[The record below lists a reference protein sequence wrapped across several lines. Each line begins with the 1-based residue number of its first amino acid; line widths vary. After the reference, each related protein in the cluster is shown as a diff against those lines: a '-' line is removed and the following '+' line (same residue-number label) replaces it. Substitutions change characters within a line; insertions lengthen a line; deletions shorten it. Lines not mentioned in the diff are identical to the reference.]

1 MQLYPIEHHSWVAI
15 DIHHNLGEQATLS
28 SNKIRLTHKAGS
40 TNKAASAYKTG
51 SMSCRQLLK
60 KLQQALNLT
69 GELMEANFPYHF
81 ITANGFTWYVSFS
94 HSRQHAAVLISP
106 YTNIG
111 IDVEDTAISHQVA
124 SRFFSPHE
132 YQWLNQKPAV
142 NQAVLLNL
150 LWRLKECS
158 IKTHQ
163 NVDKQLI
170 KELKHDVLDE
180 WGEEVINQLIGA
192 HEINAKDKSKN
203 KPKNKPIQCVQT
215 DYKII
220 GNFNSQPCSFII
232 VNR

>member
-1 MQLYPIEHHSWVAI
+1 MQLYPIKHHSWVAI
-15 DIHHNLGEQATLS
+15 DIHHNLGEQATL
-28 SNKIRLTHKAGS
+28 L
-40 TNKAASAYKTG
+40 TNKAASTHKSG

-60 KLQQALNLT
+60 KLQQALNVT
-69 GELMEANFPYHF
+69 GELMDTNFPYHF
-81 ITANGFTWYVSFS
+81 ITADGYTWYVSFS

-106 YTNIG
+106 YANIG
-111 IDVEDTAISHQVA
+111 IDVEDSAISHQVA

-142 NQAVLLNL
+142 NQAVLRNL

-163 NVDKQLI
+163 NADKQLI

-180 WGEEVINQLIGA
+180 LGEEVINQLIGID
-192 HEINAKDKSKN
+192 EINDKD
-203 KPKNKPIQCVQT
+203 KPIQCVQT
-215 DYKII
+215 DAKII
-220 GNFNSQPCSFII
+220 GNFNSKPCSFII

>member
-1 MQLYPIEHHSWVAI
+1 MQLYPIKDHSWVAI
-15 DIHHNLGEQATLS
+15 DIHHNLGEQSTLS
-28 SNKIRLTHKAGS
+28 SNKIRS

-60 KLQQALNLT
+60 KLQQALNVT
-69 GELMEANFPYHF
+69 GELMDTNFPYHF
-81 ITANGFTWYVSFS
+81 ITADGYTWYVSFS

-111 IDVEDTAISHQVA
+111 VDVEDSAISHQVA

-142 NQAVLLNL
+142 HQAMLRNL
-150 LWRLKECS
+150 LWRLKECA

-163 NVDKQLI
+163 NADKQLI

-180 WGEEVINQLIGA
+180 LGEEVINQLIGVN
-192 HEINAKDKSKN
+192 EINDKD
-203 KPKNKPIQCVQT
+203 KPIQCVQT
-215 DYKII
+215 DAKIV
-220 GNFNSQPCSFII
+220 GNFSSKPCSFII
-232 VNR
+232 VNS

>member
-1 MQLYPIEHHSWVAI
+1 MQFYPIENHSWVAI
-15 DIHHNLGEQATLS
+15 DIHHNLGEQATLPT
-28 SNKIRLTHKAGS
+28 NKIRSINKSGSTHKL
-40 TNKAASAYKTG
+40 G

-81 ITANGFTWYVSFS
+81 ITADGYTWYVSFS

-111 IDVEDTAISHQVA
+111 IDVEDSAISHHVA

-132 YQWLNQKPAV
+132 YQWLNQKSAV
-142 NQAVLLNL
+142 NQAVLRNL

-163 NVDKQLI
+163 HADKQLI

-180 WGEEVINQLIGA
+180 LGEEVINQLIGID
-192 HEINAKDKSKN
+192 EINAKDKAKD
-203 KPKNKPIQCVQT
+203 KPIQCVQT
-215 DYKII
+215 DAKIV
-220 GNFNSQPCSFII
+220 GNFSSQPCSFII

>member
-1 MQLYPIEHHSWVAI
+1 M
-15 DIHHNLGEQATLS
+15 DT
-28 SNKIRLTHKAGS
+28 
-40 TNKAASAYKTG
+40 
-51 SMSCRQLLK
+51 
-60 KLQQALNLT
+60 
-69 GELMEANFPYHF
+69 NFPYHF
-81 ITANGFTWYVSFS
+81 ITADGYTWYVSFS

-111 IDVEDTAISHQVA
+111 IDVEDSAISHQVA

-142 NQAVLLNL
+142 NQAVLRNL

-163 NVDKQLI
+163 DADKQLI

-192 HEINAKDKSKN
+192 DEINVRY
-203 KPKNKPIQCVQT
+203 KPIQCVQT
-215 DYKII
+215 DAKII
-220 GNFNSQPCSFII
+220 GNFSSQPCSFII
-232 VNR
+232 VKS

>member
-1 MQLYPIEHHSWVAI
+1 MQLYPIKHHSWVAI
-15 DIHHNLGEQATLS
+15 DIHHNLGEQATL
-28 SNKIRLTHKAGS
+28 L
-40 TNKAASAYKTG
+40 TNKAASTHKSG
-51 SMSCRQLLK
+51 PMSCRQLLK
-60 KLQQALNLT
+60 NLQQALNLT

-81 ITANGFTWYVSFS
+81 ITADGFTWYVSFS

-111 IDVEDTAISHQVA
+111 IDVEDSAISHQVA

-142 NQAVLLNL
+142 NQAVLRNL
-150 LWRLKECS
+150 LWRLKECA

-180 WGEEVINQLIGA
+180 LGEEVINQLIGID
-192 HEINAKDKSKN
+192 EINAKD
-203 KPKNKPIQCVQT
+203 KPIQCVQT
-215 DYKII
+215 DAKIV
-220 GNFNSQPCSFII
+220 GNFSSKPCSFII

>member
-1 MQLYPIEHHSWVAI
+1 MQLYPIEDHSWVAI
-15 DIHHNLGEQATLS
+15 DIHHNLGEQVTLPT
-28 SNKIRLTHKAGS
+28 NKIRSINKSGSTHKL
-40 TNKAASAYKTG
+40 G

-69 GELMEANFPYHF
+69 GELMDANFPYHF
-81 ITANGFTWYVSFS
+81 ITADGYIWYVSFS

-106 YTNIG
+106 YANIG
-111 IDVEDTAISHQVA
+111 IDVEDSAISHQVA

-142 NQAVLLNL
+142 NQAVLRNL

-163 NVDKQLI
+163 NADKQLI

-180 WGEEVINQLIGA
+180 LGEEVINQLIGID
-192 HEINAKDKSKN
+192 EINDKD
-203 KPKNKPIQCVQT
+203 KPIQCVQA
-215 DYKII
+215 DAKIV
-220 GNFNSQPCSFII
+220 GNFISKPCSFII

>member
-1 MQLYPIEHHSWVAI
+1 MQLYPIENHSWVAI
-15 DIHHNLGEQATLS
+15 DIHHNLGEQTTL
-28 SNKIRLTHKAGS
+28 L
-40 TNKAASAYKTG
+40 TNKAG

-60 KLQQALNLT
+60 NLQQALNVT

-81 ITANGFTWYVSFS
+81 ITADGYIWYVSFS

-106 YTNIG
+106 YANIG
-111 IDVEDTAISHQVA
+111 IDVEDSAISHQVA

-142 NQAVLLNL
+142 NQAVLRNL

-163 NVDKQLI
+163 NADKQLI

-180 WGEEVINQLIGA
+180 LGEEVINQLIGID
-192 HEINAKDKSKN
+192 EINDKD
-203 KPKNKPIQCVQT
+203 KPIQCVQT
-215 DYKII
+215 DAKII
-220 GNFNSQPCSFII
+220 GNFNSKPCSFII

>member
-1 MQLYPIEHHSWVAI
+1 MQLYPIENHSWVAI
-15 DIHHNLGEQATLS
+15 DIHHNLGEQATL
-28 SNKIRLTHKAGS
+28 L
-40 TNKAASAYKTG
+40 TNKAASTHKLG

-69 GELMEANFPYHF
+69 GELMDANFPYHF
-81 ITANGFTWYVSFS
+81 ITADGFTWYVSFS

-111 IDVEDTAISHQVA
+111 IDVEDTAISHQVVT
-124 SRFFSPHE
+124 RFFSPHE

-142 NQAVLLNL
+142 NQAVLRNL

-158 IKTHQ
+158 IKTYQHS
-163 NVDKQLI
+163 DKQLI

-192 HEINAKDKSKN
+192 DELNDKD
-203 KPKNKPIQCVQT
+203 KPIQCVQT
-215 DYKII
+215 DAKIV
-220 GNFNSQPCSFII
+220 GNFSSKPCSFII

>member
-1 MQLYPIEHHSWVAI
+1 MQFYPIKHHSWVAI
-15 DIHHNLGEQATLS
+15 DIHHNLGEQATL
-28 SNKIRLTHKAGS
+28 LTHKSGS
-40 TNKAASAYKTG
+40 NHKSG
-51 SMSCRQLLK
+51 SRYCRQLLK
-60 KLQQALNLT
+60 KLQQALNVT
-69 GELMEANFPYHF
+69 GELMDTNFPYHF
-81 ITANGFTWYVSFS
+81 ITADGYTWYVSFS

-111 IDVEDTAISHQVA
+111 VDVEDSAISHQVA

-142 NQAVLLNL
+142 NQVILRNL

-163 NVDKQLI
+163 NADKQLI

-180 WGEEVINQLIGA
+180 LGEEVINQLIGID
-192 HEINAKDKSKN
+192 EINDKG
-203 KPKNKPIQCVQT
+203 KPIQCVQT
-215 DYKII
+215 DAKIV
-220 GNFNSQPCSFII
+220 GNFSSKPCSFII

>member
-1 MQLYPIEHHSWVAI
+1 MQLYPIENHSWVAI

-28 SNKIRLTHKAGS
+28 THKIRS
-40 TNKAASAYKTG
+40 INKAASTHKTG
-51 SMSCRQLLK
+51 SMYCRQLLK
-60 KLQQALNLT
+60 KLQQALNVT
-69 GELMEANFPYHF
+69 GELMDANFPYHF
-81 ITANGFTWYVSFS
+81 ITADGYTWYVSFS

-111 IDVEDTAISHQVA
+111 IDVEDSAISHQVA

-142 NQAVLLNL
+142 NQAVLRNL

-163 NVDKQLI
+163 HADKQLI

-192 HEINAKDKSKN
+192 DELNDKD
-203 KPKNKPIQCVQT
+203 KPIQCVQT
-215 DYKII
+215 DAKIV
-220 GNFNSQPCSFII
+220 GNFSSQSCSFII

>member
-1 MQLYPIEHHSWVAI
+1 MQLYPIEDHSWVAI
-15 DIHHNLGEQATLS
+15 DIHHNLGEQVTLPT
-28 SNKIRLTHKAGS
+28 NKIRSINKSGSTHKL
-40 TNKAASAYKTG
+40 G

-60 KLQQALNLT
+60 KLQQALNVT
-69 GELMEANFPYHF
+69 GELMDANFPYHF
-81 ITANGFTWYVSFS
+81 ITADGYIWYVSFS

-106 YTNIG
+106 YANIG
-111 IDVEDTAISHQVA
+111 IDVEDSAISHQVA

-142 NQAVLLNL
+142 NQAVLRNL
-150 LWRLKECS
+150 LWRLKECA

-180 WGEEVINQLIGA
+180 LGEEVIRQLIGID
-192 HEINAKDKSKN
+192 EINAKD
-203 KPKNKPIQCVQT
+203 KPIQCVQT
-215 DYKII
+215 DAKIV
-220 GNFNSQPCSFII
+220 GNFSSKPCSFII

>member
-15 DIHHNLGEQATLS
+15 DIHHNLGEQAS
-28 SNKIRLTHKAGS
+28 PLTNKAGS

-60 KLQQALNLT
+60 KLQQALNVT
-69 GELMEANFPYHF
+69 GELMDANFPYHF
-81 ITANGFTWYVSFS
+81 ITADGYTWYVSFS

-111 IDVEDTAISHQVA
+111 VDVEDSAISHHVA

-132 YQWLNQKPAV
+132 YQWLSQKPAV
-142 NQAVLLNL
+142 NQAVLRNL

-158 IKTHQ
+158 IKTYQHS
-163 NVDKQLI
+163 DKQLI

-180 WGEEVINQLIGA
+180 LGEEVINQLIGVD
-192 HEINAKDKSKN
+192 EINAKDK
-203 KPKNKPIQCVQT
+203 PIQCVQI
-215 DYKII
+215 DSKII
-220 GNFNSQPCSFII
+220 GNFSSKPCSFII

>member
-15 DIHHNLGEQATLS
+15 DIHHNSGEQATLS

-40 TNKAASAYKTG
+40 SNKTG

-60 KLQQALNLT
+60 KLQQALNVT
-69 GELMEANFPYHF
+69 GELMDTNFPYHF
-81 ITANGFTWYVSFS
+81 ITADGYTWYVSFS
-94 HSRQHAAVLISP
+94 HSRQHAAVLMSP
-106 YTNIG
+106 YGNIG
-111 IDVEDTAISHQVA
+111 IDIEDSAISHHVA

-142 NQAVLLNL
+142 NQAVLRNL
-150 LWRLKECS
+150 LWRLKECA

-163 NVDKQLI
+163 NADKQLI

-180 WGEEVINQLIGA
+180 WGEEVINQLIGVN
-192 HEINAKDKSKN
+192 EINAKDKAKD
-203 KPKNKPIQCVQT
+203 KPIQCVQT
-215 DYKII
+215 DAKII
-220 GNFNSQPCSFII
+220 GNFSSKPCSFII

>member
-1 MQLYPIEHHSWVAI
+1 MQLYPIKDHSWVAI
-15 DIHHNLGEQATLS
+15 DIHHNLGEQTTL
-28 SNKIRLTHKAGS
+28 L
-40 TNKAASAYKTG
+40 TNKAASIHKSG

-69 GELMEANFPYHF
+69 GELMDTNFPYHF
-81 ITANGFTWYVSFS
+81 ITANGYTWYVSFS

-111 IDVEDTAISHQVA
+111 IDVEDSAISHQVA

-142 NQAVLLNL
+142 NQAVLRNL

-163 NVDKQLI
+163 NADKQLI

-180 WGEEVINQLIGA
+180 LGEEVINQLIGID
-192 HEINAKDKSKN
+192 EINDKD
-203 KPKNKPIQCVQT
+203 KPIQCVQT
-215 DYKII
+215 DAKII
-220 GNFNSQPCSFII
+220 GNFNSKPCSFII

>member
-1 MQLYPIEHHSWVAI
+1 MY
-15 DIHHNLGEQATLS
+15 
-28 SNKIRLTHKAGS
+28 
-40 TNKAASAYKTG
+40 
-51 SMSCRQLLK
+51 CRQLLK

-69 GELMEANFPYHF
+69 GELMDANFPYHF
-81 ITANGFTWYVSFS
+81 ITADGYTWYVSFS

-111 IDVEDTAISHQVA
+111 VDVEDSAISHQVA

-142 NQAVLLNL
+142 NQVILRNL

-163 NVDKQLI
+163 NADKQLI

-180 WGEEVINQLIGA
+180 LGEEVINQLIGID
-192 HEINAKDKSKN
+192 EINDKG
-203 KPKNKPIQCVQT
+203 KPIQCVQT
-215 DYKII
+215 DAKIV
-220 GNFNSQPCSFII
+220 GNFSSKPCSFII

>member
-15 DIHHNLGEQATLS
+15 DIHHNLGEQATLLT
-28 SNKIRLTHKAGS
+28 NKVASTHKS
-40 TNKAASAYKTG
+40 G

-60 KLQQALNLT
+60 KLQQALNVT
-69 GELMEANFPYHF
+69 GELMDANLPYHF
-81 ITANGFTWYVSFS
+81 ITADGYTWYVSFS

-111 IDVEDTAISHQVA
+111 IDVEDSAISHQVA

-142 NQAVLLNL
+142 NQAVLRNL

-163 NVDKQLI
+163 HADKQLI

-180 WGEEVINQLIGA
+180 WGEEVIRQLIGVD
-192 HEINAKDKSKN
+192 EINAKDKAKD
-203 KPKNKPIQCVQT
+203 KPIQCVQT
-215 DYKII
+215 DAKIV
-220 GNFNSQPCSFII
+220 GNFSSKPCSFII